1 MKEAASVEMGGSAG
15 EDKEPVEKRPLSA
28 GKLQTTFHLFM
39 NRGQK
44 TPSVQAQADA
54 KRGNRLEQPARLLP
68 PRPSTAPGSSL
79 SDSLTVSDSRGGRA
93 SVNHDFS
100 AIPPVLSSGRML
112 DTTQVS

>member
-28 GKLQTTFHLFM
+28 GNFQTTFHLL

-68 PRPSTAPGSSL
+68 PRPSTAPRL
-79 SDSLTVSDSRGGRA
+79 VA
-93 SVNHDFS
+93 
-100 AIPPVLSSGRML
+100 
-112 DTTQVS
+112 Q